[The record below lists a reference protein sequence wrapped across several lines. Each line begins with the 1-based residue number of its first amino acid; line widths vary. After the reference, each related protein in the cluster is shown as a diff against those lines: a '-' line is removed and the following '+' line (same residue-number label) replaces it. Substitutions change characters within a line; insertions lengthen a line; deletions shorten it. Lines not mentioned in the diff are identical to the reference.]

1 MKRPCRIGPWRRGAT
16 TVELA
21 FCVPIVLTVIFAI
34 LEFSRNLQLQQS
46 VRQAAFEAARAG
58 VALDAATSDV
68 TNTATSIASII
79 GIKNP
84 TITVVP
90 NPLAYSSP
98 TVSVTVSTT
107 PASNG
112 WFLRFFNK
120 TSVISS
126 TITLNREV
134 QAISVPGA
142 GS

>member
-1 MKRPCRIGPWRRGAT
+1 VT
-16 TVELA
+16 TA
-21 FCVPIVLTVIFAI
+21 
-34 LEFSRNLQLQQS
+34 
-46 VRQAAFEAARAG
+46 
-58 VALDAATSDV
+58 
-68 TNTATSIASII
+68 ATSIASIV
-79 GIKNP
+79 GIKSP

-90 NPLAYSSP
+90 NPLTYGST